1 MNRLQALLFDV
12 DGTLADTE
20 GQGHRVAFNR
30 AFREAGLDWDWD
42 EPLYRELL
50 AVTGGKERMRHYIER
65 YRPDFT
71 PPTGDLDPFLAEL
84 HRRKNAHYADLLA
97 QGEVPLRPGI
107 ERLLREAREAG
118 MRLAIATTTSPENVT
133 HLLENTLGAEAV
145 DWFEIIGAGDVVPA
159 KKPAPDIYHY
169 VLERLGLLPEATLA
183 LEDSANGVRA
193 AVGAGVPTLVTAN
206 DFTLDDDFS
215 GALAVV
221 DQLGEP
227 GRPARRLPEGTPL
240 GVLDLAAL
248 EALWAGR

>member
-1 MNRLQALLFDV
+1 MKRLQALLFDV

-30 AFREAGLDWDWD
+30 AFREAGLDWHWD
-42 EPLYRELL
+42 EALYRELL
-50 AVTGGKERMRHYIER
+50 AVTGGKERMHHYVERH
-65 YRPDFT
+65 RPDFV
-71 PPTGDLDPFLAEL
+71 PPEGDLEDFLAEL

-97 QGEVPLRPGI
+97 QGEVPLRPGV

-133 HLLENTLGAEAV
+133 NLLENTLGAEAV
-145 DWFEIIGAGDVVPA
+145 AWFEVIGAGDVVPA

-169 VLERLGLLPEATLA
+169 VLERLDLAPEETLA

-206 DFTLDDDFS
+206 DFTLNDDFS

-227 GRPARRLPEGTPL
+227 DRPARRLPEGTPL